1 MGETSP
7 AGDIRAPTSEELQT
21 KLNFKR
27 FIRNMTQYSL
37 KVTKREVIGTGKLNA
52 LRAQGFM
59 PGVVYG
65 PAVQENINVQ
75 AKASDIRAL
84 FNSAD
89 TDCILVNLDLD
100 GTSILAMVKDVQR
113 NFLTDATTHVD
124 FCAVTPD
131 TVVKTKVPVVLV
143 GTPAGVAM
151 GGVVHQIVHEMPVKC
166 AVKDIPAVIKADI
179 SAVKYQESL
188 RLAQV
193 ELPANV
199 ATPFNGTV
207 VLASVIKP

>member
-1 MGETSP
+1 
-7 AGDIRAPTSEELQT
+7 
-21 KLNFKR
+21 
-27 FIRNMTQYSL
+27 MTQYSL
-37 KVTKREVIGTGKLNA
+37 KVTKREAVGTGKLNA
-52 LRAQGFM
+52 LRAQNIV

-65 PAVQENINVQ
+65 CAVEGNVNVQ
-75 AKASDIRAL
+75 ATV
-84 FNSAD
+84 AD
-89 TDCILVNLDLD
+89 VRTLLNAAPTDCILVNLDLD
-100 GTSILAMVKDVQR
+100 GTAVLAMVKDVQR
-113 NFLTDATTHVD
+113 NFLTDAVTHID

-131 TVVKTKVPVVLV
+131 TVVKTKVPVKLK

-166 AVKDIPAVIKADI
+166 AVKDIPAVIVADI
-179 SAVKYQESL
+179 SEVKYQESL

-199 ATPFNGTV
+199 TTPFNGTV